1 MKKIIIALITFG
13 TFTISQAQSDS
24 TKVKFNLETGL
35 VYRAENC
42 GLGFGLNAN
51 YKNYLAR
58 LRNDILLNG
67 TSFSDFTSH
76 FYIDLGYR
84 LHRNFFYVGYE
95 LNNPYPYP
103 NTENPSDNRFQI
115 MTFTYARA
123 LNKNLFI
130 ELRTY
135 LQVDQPIITRNGQ
148 VSGAKAAYGFNP
160 VSLGVNYRF

>member
-1 MKKIIIALITFG
+1 MLIG
-13 TFTISQAQSDS
+13 AMGMASAQESQSDS

-35 VYRAENC
+35 VYRAESS
-42 GLGFGLNAN
+42 GFGFGLNAS

-84 LHRNFFYVGYE
+84 INKNFFYVGYE
-95 LNNPYPYP
+95 LNNPEPYT
-103 NTENPSDNRFQI
+103 NTEDPYDNRFQI

-135 LQVDQPIITRNGQ
+135 LQVDQPTPSINGQ
-148 VSGAKAAYGFNP
+148 TSTIKAGYPFNP
-160 VSLGVNYRF
+160 ISLGINYKF